1 MKSRK
6 TPQRKCIA
14 TQEMYDKR
22 DMLRIVRTPE
32 GEVKVDPTGKAS
44 GRGAYVCRSREAFD
58 IVKKKKLLNRALKAE
73 VTDAMYEALEQ
84 EFMRHVR
91 K

>member
-1 MKSRK
+1 MKAKK

-22 DMLRIVRTPE
+22 DLLRVVRTPE
-32 GEVKVDPTGKAS
+32 GAVKIDPTGKAS
-44 GRGAYVCRSREAFD
+44 GRGAYISRSQDAFQT
-58 IVKKKKLLNRALKAE
+58 VKKKKMLNRTLKAE
-73 VTDAMYEALEQ
+73 ITEAMYDELEQ
-84 EFMRHVR
+84 EFMRYVR

>member
-1 MKSRK
+1 VKTRK

-14 TQEMYDKR
+14 TQEMFDKR
-22 DMLRIVRTPE
+22 DLLRIVRTPE
-32 GEVKVDPTGKAS
+32 GEIKIDPTGKAS
-44 GRGAYVCRSREAFD
+44 GRGAYVSRSWEAFE

-73 VTDAMYEALEQ
+73 VTDEMYEELER
-84 EFMRHVR
+84 EFARLVR